1 MKSIKKVVV
10 LRHSI
15 EDVWCALT
23 SAEALAEWLM
33 PNTFSQAT
41 PGAQFR
47 FQYDP
52 DGLCSSGIVE
62 CEVLSVQAPH
72 SMVWRWQNGPMKAG
86 APTPPPMQVEWKL
99 ETVPGGTRLTLTQT
113 GLKGQAWIIP
123 FAMNFGWGAFLKK
136 MLPQALNNVQG
147 GSFTPGAIPMEKR
160 LYKATNLPPEV
171 TR

>member
-1 MKSIKKVVV
+1 MKSIKKSLV
-10 LRHSI
+10 LRHPI

-33 PNTFSQAT
+33 PNTFREAAVGSK
-41 PGAQFR
+41 FK

-52 DGLCSSGIVE
+52 DHLCTSGIVE
-62 CEVLSVQAPH
+62 CEVISAKAPH
-72 SMVWRWQNGPMKAG
+72 SMVWRWQNGPMNAG
-86 APTPPPMQVEWKL
+86 DKMPPPMQVEWKL
-99 ETVPGGTRLTLTQT
+99 ESVPEGTRLTLVQT

-136 MLPQALNNVQG
+136 LLPQALKNVHS
-147 GSFTPGAIPMEKR
+147 GSFTPGAIPMAKR